1 MTFVLFMRLFVI
13 CIYRCM
19 HAIII
24 NIQKGHEFEREL
36 RRILMERGRKMN
48 KVLHFC

>member
-1 MTFVLFMRLFVI
+1 MTFVLFVRLFVI

-36 RRILMERGRKMN
+36 RRILMEREREKN
-48 KVLHFC
+48 E